1 MFLTELKRKP
11 DAGERSGMKMDMTK
25 KMMVLGQ
32 KTELLG
38 KWKNKWNLMWQWC
51 QNSQGPQK
59 ATPINVQGLQ
69 DAITFTV

>member
-38 KWKNKWNLMWQWC
+38 K
-51 QNSQGPQK
+51 
-59 ATPINVQGLQ
+59 
-69 DAITFTV
+69 